1 MLPNKRAKAFFQAVV
16 SLLIVLVLVVI
27 LEVLAHPPVPA
38 NPPVLAAVSQAQPSS
53 TAERKITSPAPARSL
68 TLPSPLATATFNRQG
83 EQTATSVPTLEL
95 TQVPQPTVTLDP
107 AVDWTSLPVIPA
119 VSETARAIYQRGLA
133 LGNNPNAFSKVGDC
147 NALSIRYLTYF
158 DGTPASTNYNL
169 ESFSSLQEIIDQF
182 SGSFKR
188 ESQAV
193 GDGFNTSAILSPFRA
208 DPNFCD
214 LSESPLECEYRI
226 QKPSFAL
233 ITIGTDDYLKPAD
246 FEDNLRKIV
255 EITINYGIVPIL
267 ATKADNANQLN
278 YNPIIAAVA
287 AEFDVPLW
295 NLWLAQQSL
304 PEQGLLD
311 NVHPTGTF
319 AAFDFTA
326 ANLETYG
333 WPVRNLTAL
342 QVLEAVWLGVTQ

>member
-1 MLPNKRAKAFFQAVV
+1 MQPNNRAKAFLQAVV
-16 SLLIVLVLVVI
+16 SFLIVLVLVVI
-27 LEVLAHPPVPA
+27 LEVLAHPPAPGNPQGLAAFSQAPA
-38 NPPVLAAVSQAQPSS
+38 SPTAEIKMTDPPPVRS
-53 TAERKITSPAPARSL
+53 PARS
-68 TLPSPLATATFNRQG
+68 SPLSATAAGGQG
-83 EQTATSVPTLEL
+83 VQTATPLSTLEP
-95 TQVPQPTVTLDP
+95 TRVPQPTVTQDL

-133 LGNNPNAFSKVGDC
+133 MGNHPNAFSKVGDC
-147 NALSIRYLTYF
+147 NALSTRYLTYF
-158 DGTPASTNYNL
+158 DGTPASTYYNL

-226 QKPSFAL
+226 QRPSFAL

-255 EITINYGIVPIL
+255 EITVNNGIVPIL

-287 AEFDVPLW
+287 EEFDVPLW
-295 NLWLAQQSL
+295 NLWLAQQLL

-319 AAFDFTA
+319 AAFDFTPS
-326 ANLETYG
+326 NLETYG

-342 QVLEAVWLGVTQ
+342 QVLEAVWQGVTQ